1 MTAPLRAHEIQVNG
15 VRSPVLEGGRSDSP
29 EAVVFVHGNPGSSR
43 DWQSLAA
50 AVAAFARAVAL
61 DMPGFGALGAPR
73 FRRTL
78 GARLGGAASDE
89 FASATLINTGV
100 LLGYRW
106 HVLARI
112 WRTPVLGELFQA
124 TATRATF
131 RLVFFGGCGSM
142 WSAPRLSD
150 HGKCDNA
157 TGRPRRRQRDALL
170 LMSSP
175 LVPASYLTPQCR
187 CGISRFQL
195 AAPAATKANPAKAGG
210 TKPRVLASSATP
222 A

>member
-131 RLVFFGGCGSM
+131 RLVFFVGAARWYFKSCEPTVWWIIWVVSL
-142 WSAPRLSD
+142 WAVNCSARLD
-150 HGKCDNA
+150 
-157 TGRPRRRQRDALL
+157 
-170 LMSSP
+170 SSH
-175 LVPASYLTPQCR
+175 
-187 CGISRFQL
+187 
-195 AAPAATKANPAKAGG
+195 
-210 TKPRVLASSATP
+210 TP
-222 A
+222 ALRP